1 MGNLMN
7 FSLLMSVYQYDDA
20 KFFMQALDSIDANS
34 VKPEDFVLVCDGAL
48 TDELNEIIK
57 DYTSKLVINVVRL
70 PYNVGLG
77 RALQT
82 GINYCQYEWVARF
95 DADDICISDRFEKQ
109 VAYIEDN
116 PNVDVVGGQIIEFA
130 NIPNEE
136 GTRKKIVPTSHRQI
150 DKYAKSRNPMN
161 HMTVMFKKSAVLAVG
176 SYQHAPLYEDYD
188 LWVRMLMKGF
198 KFANI
203 DEVIVHVRAGHNM
216 YCRRGGMSYAN
227 QEILMQTKFYK
238 LGFIP
243 YGRMLKNLMI
253 RVPIRLVSNRVRSII
268 YNKFLRQ

>member
-1 MGNLMN
+1 
-7 FSLLMSVYQYDDA
+7 MSVYQYDDA
-20 KFFMQALDSIDANS
+20 KFFEHALQSIEANS
-34 VKPEDFVLVCDGAL
+34 IRPVDFVLVCDGTL
-48 TDELNEIIK
+48 TNELNRVIK
-57 DYTSKLVINVVRL
+57 DYGKRLSINVLRL
-70 PYNVGLG
+70 PHNIGLG
-77 RALQT
+77 LALQT
-82 GINYCQYEWVARF
+82 GINHCLYDWIARF
-95 DADDICISDRFEKQ
+95 DADDMCFSDRFAKQ
-109 VAYIEDN
+109 IAYIEDN
-116 PNVDVVGGQIIEFA
+116 PDIDVVGGQIIEFA
-130 NIPNEE
+130 NAPDEINAH
-136 GTRKKIVPTSHRQI
+136 KKTVPTKHEQI
-150 DKYAKSRNPMN
+150 YDYAKSRNPMN

-203 DEVIVHVRAGHNM
+203 DEVVVHVRAGHNM
-216 YCRRGGMSYAN
+216 YRRRGGLSYAN

-243 YGRMLKNLMI
+243 YGQMLKNLMI

>member
-7 FSLLMSVYQYDDA
+7 FSLLMSVYKYDDA
-20 KFFMQALDSIDANS
+20 SFLEQALKSIEANS
-34 VKPEDFVLVCDGAL
+34 LIPTDFVLVCDGDL
-48 TDELNEIIK
+48 TAELNDIID
-57 DYTSKLVINVVRL
+57 DYARRL
-70 PYNVGLG
+70 PFNIIRLPSNLGLG

-82 GINYCQYEWVARF
+82 GMDYCKCEWVARF
-95 DADDICISDRFEKQ
+95 DADDICVLDRFAKQ
-109 VAYIEDN
+109 IAFIKQN

-130 NIPNEE
+130 NDPDEIN
-136 GTRKKIVPTSHRQI
+136 THKKTVPTKHEQI
-150 DKYAKSRNPMN
+150 YDYAKSRNPMN

-203 DEVIVHVRAGHNM
+203 DEVVVHVRAGHNM
-216 YCRRGGMSYAN
+216 HRRRGGVSYAN

>member
-1 MGNLMN
+1 MGNRMK

-20 KFFMQALDSIDANS
+20 KFLEQALRSIEVNS
-34 VKPEDFVLVCDGAL
+34 IRPADFVLVCDGEL
-48 TDELNEIIK
+48 TDELNDIID
-57 DYTSKLVINVVRL
+57 DYANRLVINIVRL
-70 PYNVGLG
+70 SDNIGLG
-77 RALQT
+77 RALQV
-82 GINYCQYEWVARF
+82 GVNHCQYEWVARF
-95 DADDICISDRFEKQ
+95 DADDICVLDRFAKQ
-109 VAYIEDN
+109 ITFISKH
-116 PNVDVVGGQIIEFA
+116 PNIDVVGGQIIEFA
-130 NIPNEE
+130 NDPDEINAH
-136 GTRKKIVPTSHRQI
+136 KKTVPTKHEQI
-150 DKYAKSRNPMN
+150 YDYAKSRNPMN

-203 DEVIVHVRAGHNM
+203 DEVVVHVRAGHNM
-216 YCRRGGMSYAN
+216 YRRRGGVSYAN

-243 YGRMLKNLMI
+243 YGQMLKNLMV

>member
-1 MGNLMN
+1 MGNRMK

-20 KFFMQALDSIDANS
+20 KFLEQALRSIEVNS
-34 VKPEDFVLVCDGAL
+34 IRPADFVLVCDGKL
-48 TDELNEIIK
+48 TDELNDIID
-57 DYTSKLVINVVRL
+57 DYANRLAINIVRL
-70 PYNVGLG
+70 SDNIGLG
-77 RALQT
+77 RALQV
-82 GINYCQYEWVARF
+82 GVNHCQYEWVARF
-95 DADDICISDRFEKQ
+95 DADDICVLDRFAKQ
-109 VAYIEDN
+109 IAFIKQN

-130 NIPNEE
+130 NDPDEIN
-136 GTRKKIVPTSHRQI
+136 THKKTVPTKHEQI
-150 DKYAKSRNPMN
+150 YDYAKSRNPMN

-203 DEVIVHVRAGHNM
+203 DEVVVHVRAGHNM
-216 YCRRGGMSYAN
+216 YRRRGGVSYAN

-243 YGRMLKNLMI
+243 YGQMLKNLMI

>member
-1 MGNLMN
+1 MN
-7 FSLLMSVYQYDDA
+7 FSLLMSVYKYDDA
-20 KFFMQALDSIDANS
+20 SFLEQALKSIEANS
-34 VKPEDFVLVCDGAL
+34 LIPTDFVLVCDGDL
-48 TDELNEIIK
+48 TAELNDIID
-57 DYTSKLVINVVRL
+57 DYARRL
-70 PYNVGLG
+70 PFNIIRLPSNLGLG

-82 GINYCQYEWVARF
+82 GMDYCKCEWVARF
-95 DADDICISDRFEKQ
+95 DADDICVLDRFAKQ
-109 VAYIEDN
+109 IAFIKQN

-130 NIPNEE
+130 NDPDEIN
-136 GTRKKIVPTSHRQI
+136 THKKTVPTKHEQI
-150 DKYAKSRNPMN
+150 YDYAKSRNPMN

-203 DEVIVHVRAGHNM
+203 DEVVVHVRAGYNM
-216 YCRRGGMSYAN
+216 HRRRGGVSYAN

>member
-1 MGNLMN
+1 MGNRMK

-20 KFFMQALDSIDANS
+20 KFLEQALRSIEVNS
-34 VKPEDFVLVCDGAL
+34 IRPADFVLVCDGEL
-48 TDELNEIIK
+48 TDELNDIID
-57 DYTSKLVINVVRL
+57 DYANRLVINIVRL
-70 PYNVGLG
+70 SDNIGLG
-77 RALQT
+77 RALQV
-82 GINYCQYEWVARF
+82 GVNHCQYEWVARF
-95 DADDICISDRFEKQ
+95 DADDICVLDRFAKQ
-109 VAYIEDN
+109 IAFIKQN

-130 NIPNEE
+130 NDPDEIN
-136 GTRKKIVPTSHRQI
+136 THKKTVPTKHEKI
-150 DKYAKSRNPMN
+150 YDYAKSRNPMN

-203 DEVIVHVRAGHNM
+203 DEVVVHVRAGHNM
-216 YCRRGGMSYAN
+216 YRRRGGVSYAN

-243 YGRMLKNLMI
+243 YGQMLKNLMV

>member
-1 MGNLMN
+1 MGNRMK

-20 KFFMQALDSIDANS
+20 KFLEQALRSIEVNS
-34 VKPEDFVLVCDGAL
+34 IRPADFVLVCDGEL
-48 TDELNEIIK
+48 TDELNDIID
-57 DYTSKLVINVVRL
+57 DYANRLVINIVRL
-70 PYNVGLG
+70 SDNIGLG
-77 RALQT
+77 RALQM
-82 GINYCQYEWVARF
+82 GVNHCQYEWVARF
-95 DADDICISDRFEKQ
+95 DADDICVLDRFAKQ
-109 VAYIEDN
+109 ITFISKH
-116 PNVDVVGGQIIEFA
+116 PNIDVVGGQIIEFA
-130 NIPNEE
+130 NDPDEINAH
-136 GTRKKIVPTSHRQI
+136 KKTVPTKHEQI
-150 DKYAKSRNPMN
+150 YDYAKSRNPMN

-203 DEVIVHVRAGHNM
+203 DEVVVHVRAGHNM
-216 YCRRGGMSYAN
+216 YRRRGGVSYAN

-243 YGRMLKNLMI
+243 YGQMLKNLMI